1 MELKI
6 QDLILHCMTVKEL
19 WYFLK
24 DLYGEND
31 NINRAYDVIQELFWK
46 KQDGW
51 LIDAQY
57 DEFNLLVDELW

>member
-51 LIDAQY
+51 LIDAHY
-57 DEFNLLVDELW
+57 DEFNPLV